1 MTWGPPTPFHTWS
14 LSGALLNPS
23 TCCRALDTIGFLL
36 SRNSCS
42 PSHRPKPRRR
52 SRSPVLPQMGVG
64 VGCWATVH
72 WRRSSD
78 PSHLSHS
85 MEPLRKT
92 SPVPDKASTTQAES
106 RRQKS
111 PPTSSL
117 AQKPSSPHFCLHLQ
131 NHFLV
136 LKETRV
142 QLLSAKSGILHP
154 PTAPVTQEVLA
165 QAPGWLTSS
174 PHLLPLRSLPQPSF
188 GGHRAGRSPSGSQR
202 EPYLPQGHE
211 MLFFLAYG
219 QRREQDAPF
228 TQLAGLGL

>member
-1 MTWGPPTPFHTWS
+1 MLGQGCLSLITHGVLPLLILPMCSGELACPFLLCSLPSLKASCHLLDTQSSQGKRLDLVLVTWGPPPPFHTWP

-52 SRSPVLPQMGVG
+52 SRSPELPQMGVG

-72 WRRSSD
+72 WRRASD

-92 SPVPDKASTTQAES
+92 SSVPDKASTTQTES

-111 PPTSSL
+111 PPTPSL
-117 AQKPSSPHFCLHLQ
+117 AQEPSS
-131 NHFLV
+131 
-136 LKETRV
+136 
-142 QLLSAKSGILHP
+142 
-154 PTAPVTQEVLA
+154 
-165 QAPGWLTSS
+165 
-174 PHLLPLRSLPQPSF
+174 
-188 GGHRAGRSPSGSQR
+188 
-202 EPYLPQGHE
+202 
-211 MLFFLAYG
+211 
-219 QRREQDAPF
+219 
-228 TQLAGLGL
+228 